1 MEDSKMNEKIGIVV
15 SDFNADVTHLMAK
28 IAEEHAQFLG
38 AKIIKTLRVPG
49 AFDMP
54 LAIKAL
60 LDRKDV
66 DGVVT
71 LGAVIEGDTDHD
83 NIVAHNAARKMADLS
98 VQYGKPVTLGVT
110 GPKISHA
117 GAVDRIEEYA
127 KRSVES
133 CLKMLRRL
141 S

>member
-1 MEDSKMNEKIGIVV
+1 MEKLGIVV
-15 SDFNADVTHLMAK
+15 SDFNADITHLMAK
-28 IAEEHAQFLG
+28 IAEEHANFMG
-38 AKIIKTLRVPG
+38 AKVEKVIRVPG

-54 LAIKAL
+54 LAIKKL
-60 LDRKDV
+60 LEMKNI

-83 NIVAHNAARKMADLS
+83 NIVAQNAARKMADLA
-98 VQYGKPVTLGVT
+98 VQFGKPVALGVT
-110 GPKISHA
+110 GPKITHA
-117 GAVDRIEEYA
+117 GAVDRIDEYA

-141 S
+141 K

>member
-1 MEDSKMNEKIGIVV
+1 MPHCRIILIEVMEDSKMNEKIGIVV

-49 AFDMP
+49 AFDVP
-54 LAIKAL
+54 
-60 LDRKDV
+60 
-66 DGVVT
+66 
-71 LGAVIEGDTDHD
+71 
-83 NIVAHNAARKMADLS
+83 
-98 VQYGKPVTLGVT
+98 LGVT